1 MKHTYSMLVVDDEA
15 TARSYVLRQIEW
27 EQLDITTL
35 YEAQNGLEAWQIIQ
49 EKHPDLMILDI
60 RMPGMDG
67 VELLEQICQSKT
79 EISVVGLSGYSDFEA
94 ARKMLSSGRVV
105 EYLLT
110 VSSGPTMTL
119 FAGLIFGTMP
129 ALFHKTVRGEE
140 RKAAA
145 WVGFVLSLALSF
157 TLFQVLDEGPKD
169 AFLQPGPGLFLFCGA
184 VWGLSMLLPGLSSSS
199 VLLFLGLYQ
208 PMAQGIGHLDLTVL
222 LPMGAGFLLTI
233 LLLARLVSWLLERY
247 YVGLT
252 RVLLGFALASTLMI
266 LPTSFAGPGALAL
279 SCLTFAGGFA
289 LAFWMGGKAKS

>member
-1 MKHTYSMLVVDDEA
+1 MAPASKPAHRPTTRMWLLLLQGMIIGTGAILPGVSGG
-15 TARSYVLRQIEW
+15 VLC
-27 EQLDITTL
+27 LAFGL
-35 YEAQNGLEAWQIIQ
+35 YEPMIQLFTHPLPTLRRHLRLFLPLIGGGLVGF
-49 EKHPDLMILDI
+49 IL
-60 RMPGMDG
+60 
-67 VELLEQICQSKT
+67 L
-79 EISVVGLSGYSDFEA
+79 A
-94 ARKMLSSGRVV
+94 RVV

-233 LLLARLVSWLLERY
+233 LLLARLVSWLL
-247 YVGLT
+247 
-252 RVLLGFALASTLMI
+252 
-266 LPTSFAGPGALAL
+266 
-279 SCLTFAGGFA
+279 
-289 LAFWMGGKAKS
+289 

>member
-1 MKHTYSMLVVDDEA
+1 MAPASKPAHRPTTRMWLLLLQGMIIGTGAILPGVSGG
-15 TARSYVLRQIEW
+15 VLC
-27 EQLDITTL
+27 LAFGL
-35 YEAQNGLEAWQIIQ
+35 YEPMIQLFTHPLPTLRRHLRLFLPLIGGGLVGF
-49 EKHPDLMILDI
+49 IL
-60 RMPGMDG
+60 
-67 VELLEQICQSKT
+67 L
-79 EISVVGLSGYSDFEA
+79 A
-94 ARKMLSSGRVV
+94 RVV

>member
-1 MKHTYSMLVVDDEA
+1 MWLLLLQGMIIGTGAILPGVSGG
-15 TARSYVLRQIEW
+15 VLC
-27 EQLDITTL
+27 LAFGL
-35 YEAQNGLEAWQIIQ
+35 YEPMIQLFTHPLPTLRRHLRLFLPLIGGGLVGF
-49 EKHPDLMILDI
+49 IL
-60 RMPGMDG
+60 
-67 VELLEQICQSKT
+67 L
-79 EISVVGLSGYSDFEA
+79 A
-94 ARKMLSSGRVV
+94 RVV

-252 RVLLGFALASTLMI
+252 RGLLGFALASTLMI

>member
-1 MKHTYSMLVVDDEA
+1 MWLLLLQGMIIGTGAILPGVSGG
-15 TARSYVLRQIEW
+15 VLC
-27 EQLDITTL
+27 LAFGL
-35 YEAQNGLEAWQIIQ
+35 YEPMIQLFTHPLPTLRRHLRLFLPLIGGGLVGF
-49 EKHPDLMILDI
+49 IL
-60 RMPGMDG
+60 
-67 VELLEQICQSKT
+67 L
-79 EISVVGLSGYSDFEA
+79 A
-94 ARKMLSSGRVV
+94 RVV

-233 LLLARLVSWLLERY
+233 LLLARLVSWFFRRHY
-247 YVGLT
+247 AVAYHGI
-252 RVLLGFALASTLMI
+252 LGIVLASTLVI
-266 LPTSFAGPGALAL
+266 VPTVYTGWGEVAL
-279 SCLTFAGGFA
+279 SALCCAGGYY
-289 LAFWMGGKAKS
+289 LASFLDKLDQRTREKED

>member
-1 MKHTYSMLVVDDEA
+1 MIIGTGAILPGVSGG
-15 TARSYVLRQIEW
+15 VLC
-27 EQLDITTL
+27 LAFGL
-35 YEAQNGLEAWQIIQ
+35 YEPMIQLFTHPLPTLRRHLRLFLPLIGGGLVGF
-49 EKHPDLMILDI
+49 IL
-60 RMPGMDG
+60 
-67 VELLEQICQSKT
+67 L
-79 EISVVGLSGYSDFEA
+79 A
-94 ARKMLSSGRVV
+94 RVV

-184 VWGLSMLLPGLSSSS
+184 VWGLSMLLP
-199 VLLFLGLYQ
+199 
-208 PMAQGIGHLDLTVL
+208 
-222 LPMGAGFLLTI
+222 MGAGFLLTI

>member
-1 MKHTYSMLVVDDEA
+1 MAPRVPNQLTRPTTRMWLPAAPGDDH
-15 TARSYVLRQIEW
+15 RHRGHPPWGQRRVLC
-27 EQLDITTL
+27 LAFGL
-35 YEAQNGLEAWQIIQ
+35 YEPMIQLFTHPLPTLRRHLRLFLPLIGGGLVGF
-49 EKHPDLMILDI
+49 IL
-60 RMPGMDG
+60 
-67 VELLEQICQSKT
+67 L
-79 EISVVGLSGYSDFEA
+79 A
-94 ARKMLSSGRVV
+94 RVV

-119 FAGLIFGTMP
+119 FAGLISVPCLPSSIRPSGGRSGRRPPGWGLSSPWPCLLPSSRCWT
-129 ALFHKTVRGEE
+129 RGP
-140 RKAAA
+140 RTP
-145 WVGFVLSLALSF
+145 SS
-157 TLFQVLDEGPKD
+157 
-169 AFLQPGPGLFLFCGA
+169 QPGPGLFLFCGA